1 MTVPVLGISAGRFT
15 LRSLSGFGISAAVLH
30 RLTRVRANYGSSA
43 RARAFRSHP
52 SLARCLSRH
61 LTSRAVSCCTLMQ
74 ISCSASYLAIRYRA
88 ARLTHVSLLHVLAL
102 HCQEGCCGCSP
113 PARRSRACTWLSLCH
128 TKILPLKVPYGP
140 LQGIRNPPMRKAILT
155 ISEGGFCASH
165 GTSKTRKRWQ
175 IDH

>member
-1 MTVPVLGISAGRFT
+1 MRLQSAEVLPTSSLPHTGAIWWCGLSALNSATV
-15 LRSLSGFGISAAVLH
+15 SGFGISAAVLH

-43 RARAFRSHP
+43 RARAFRAHP

-74 ISCSASYLAIRYRA
+74 ISCSASYLVIRYRA
-88 ARLTHVSLLHVLAL
+88 ARSTHVSLLHVLAL

-128 TKILPLKVPYGP
+128 
-140 LQGIRNPPMRKAILT
+140 
-155 ISEGGFCASH
+155 
-165 GTSKTRKRWQ
+165 
-175 IDH
+175 